1 MWWLWIFIVR
11 LKGYE
16 GWSKDLFPGKIETF
30 LSRSYRCTRVWWEM
44 WESISLLGVTQ
55 YYTYPLTNI
64 HTLIYIFKC
73 WSVGK
78 LVYINGFKCL
88 LGFSHTLSTIW
99 NWLQPKESAQIW
111 NKVLGFRKEL
121 SAGSRLEFCQIADES
136 SAWLFTIWLK
146 AFWACMIQFQ
156 KVCQCLNMNSGAMF
170 WAQLRPYQK
179 ALLVPPPLAAK
190 SNFGMW
196 YLRKVER
203 EKIRNTKIW

>member
-11 LKGYE
+11 LKGYK
-16 GWSKDLFPGKIETF
+16 GWSKDLFPGKIETS

-99 NWLQPKESAQIW
+99 NWLQLKQSGQIS
-111 NKVLGFRKEL
+111 KKSFRRGL
-121 SAGSRLEFCQIADES
+121 
-136 SAWLFTIWLK
+136 AWSLANCWWI
-146 AFWACMIQFQ
+146 
-156 KVCQCLNMNSGAMF
+156 QCL
-170 WAQLRPYQK
+170 
-179 ALLVPPPLAAK
+179 VVHHLAE
-190 SNFGMW
+190 SILSMYDTISESLPVFE
-196 YLRKVER
+196 YE
-203 EKIRNTKIW
+203 